1 MKNRIV
7 LSVLVGLILF
17 FSGCSKEATSWEN
30 RIVSPLFKTS
40 LKLGNIDTAH
50 LKPNLLDSTYNLVYE
65 NLVYRYQME
74 NVRAYDTG
82 ISAFFTLQRLK
93 LNDQKIIRS
102 VTLGEINP
110 IFKLLNGQTTEVP
123 AQDQANLSPVDIDAS
138 AFFETATLD
147 SGVMDIS
154 LSNHLPVKVKLLV
167 FELTNA
173 SDNSVVALDSFL
185 DIPIDGTVS
194 KEIDLRNKTVT
205 KGLRGTIKRL
215 ITEASAGAV
224 LIDASKG
231 VDVELTVRKLRPRH
245 AIAAFP
251 TQTVIDQDAGLPV
264 YMGGAQVKYFR
275 CKRGHIRIHLVSTIE
290 EDMTMFFKIPSAQKD
305 GKVLES
311 IVKLPGA
318 TKGGISTRDEW
329 FDLTDY
335 LIDFRGKN
343 PDIKDT
349 VNTFHQILLVTM
361 DSSGRKVEVGL
372 NDSIRIDYRLED
384 MYPDYAIGY
393 MGQSLNQTGE
403 QVAGFDLFK
412 GLDADLKL
420 KDFKVSLIL
429 RNSLGADGRIRLNS
443 LRGENVFSKSNKALT
458 ATILGQDLLVT
469 SPPFKRNAYTE
480 TVIQFDSANSNIR
493 EFIENLP
500 QLLHYNLDMET
511 SPNGNVNNYKDF
523 VFDNSKVE
531 VLLKVEAPGS
541 LLFNHLTLRDTQGLA
556 LEKLGDLS
564 RIKGANILVEVE
576 NGFPFGAGLKLD
588 LLDANMGYLASM
600 DVEGGVRAI
609 EPGITLPNGTPVE
622 SVNSKFSIALPREK
636 IWALQQAKFVAITT
650 MLDSDGLMKNMN
662 SGYQIKVSTAIEID
676 YQVKLGKK

>member
-1 MKNRIV
+1 MKNR
-7 LSVLVGLILF
+7 LFFGLISSVVILF
-17 FSGCSKEATSWEN
+17 AACSRESTSWEN

-40 LKLGNIDTAH
+40 LKLGDIDTTH
-50 LKPNLLDSTYNLVYE
+50 FKSNLVDSSYELMYE

-82 ISAFFTLQRLK
+82 ISAFFTLKRLK
-93 LNDQKIIRS
+93 LNDQKITRS

-110 IFKLLNGQTTEVP
+110 IFKLLNGQTANVP
-123 AQDQANLSPVDIDAS
+123 AQDQSNLSPVDIDAS

-147 SGVMDIS
+147 SGLMDIS

-173 SDNSVVALDSFL
+173 SDNSVVALDSFM
-185 DIPIDGTVS
+185 DIAVEATVT
-194 KEIDLRNKTVT
+194 KQIDLRDKTVT

-215 ITEASAGAV
+215 ITEASDGAV

-231 VDVELTVRKLRPRH
+231 VDVELAVSKLRPRH

-251 TQTVIDQDAGLPV
+251 TQTVIDQDEGLPV
-264 YMGGAQVKYFR
+264 YMGGAQVKYFK

-290 EDMTMFFKIPSAQKD
+290 EDMTMFFKIPSAEKD

-318 TKGGISTRDEW
+318 TKGNISTKDEL

-335 LIDFRGKN
+335 IIDFRGKDPN
-343 PDIKDT
+343 VKDT
-349 VNTFHQILLVTM
+349 VNTFHQVLLVTM

-372 NDSIRIDYRLED
+372 NDSIRIDYRLEG

-393 MGQSLNQTGE
+393 MGQNLNQTGE

-412 GLDADLKL
+412 GLDADMKL

-429 RNSLGADGRIRLNS
+429 RNSIGGDGRIRLNK
-443 LRGENVFSKSNKALT
+443 LVGENVFTKNSQPLSAT
-458 ATILGQDLLVT
+458 ALGQDLFVT
-469 SPPFKRNAYTE
+469 SPPFKRDAYTE
-480 TVIQFDSANSNIR
+480 TEIVLDSNNSNIR
-493 EFIENLP
+493 TFIENLP
-500 QLLHYNLDMET
+500 QLLHYNLDIET
-511 SPNGNVNNYKDF
+511 SPNGNVNNWKDF

-531 VLLKVEAPGS
+531 VILKIEAPSS
-541 LLFNHLTLRDTQGLA
+541 LLFNHLNLRDTQSLS

-564 RIKGANILVEVE
+564 RIRGANILVEVE

-588 LLDANMGYLASM
+588 LLDAGMGYLTSL
-600 DVEGGVRAI
+600 DVDGGLNAI
-609 EPGITLPNGTPVE
+609 EPGITLPNGSPVE
-622 SVNSKFSIALPREK
+622 MVQSNFSIALPREK
-636 IWALQQAKFVAITT
+636 IWALQQAKFIAIQAT
-650 MLDSDGLMKNMN
+650 LNSDGIMKSMN
-662 SGYQIKVSTAIEID
+662 SAYQLKVNTAIEVD
-676 YQVKLGKK
+676 YQVKVGK